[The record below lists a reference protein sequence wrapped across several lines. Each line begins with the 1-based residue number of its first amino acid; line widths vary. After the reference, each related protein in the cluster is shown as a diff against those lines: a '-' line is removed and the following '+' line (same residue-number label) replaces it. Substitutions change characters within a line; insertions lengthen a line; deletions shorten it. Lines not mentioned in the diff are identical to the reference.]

1 MTKEYNISQNKYR
14 ELKYFCL
21 QYKEKKDRLRN
32 INYISAVR
40 SNGIPQG
47 TGISNPTANQGE
59 EIAQLKKDIEL
70 IEQTAIE
77 TDSELYQYLLENVT
91 KDVPWEYLDIPLSRR
106 SFYYRRRKYFYLLS
120 TKK

>member
-1 MTKEYNISQNKYR
+1 M
-14 ELKYFCL
+14 C
-21 QYKEKKDRLRN
+21 
-32 INYISAVR
+32 YISAVQT
-40 SNGIPQG
+40 SEMPQG

-77 TDSELYQYLLENVT
+77 ADSELYQCILENVT

-106 SFYYRRRKYFYLLS
+106 SFYYRRRKFFFLLS
-120 TKK
+120 LKK